1 MIGAIDI
8 TAVVNSTCEGAGA
21 RAVVRRIEAS
31 PSFLEQFGRPSEQV
45 LTLDHSLGR
54 VLPIA
59 RKMTQPATV
68 SITDRNGQ
76 AHECVA
82 EAFDTTFHVLV
93 LVYPGQSAE
102 SLGRDT
108 IKPVYTLPGRRGYTH
123 AVCLEAARLFERRAA
138 SDLVKALSA
147 GPMKVLSTGPGSFRP
162 GQGLHSSVQ
171 RRGTFGRN
179 TLRIDH
185 TLPTPWLFDRMYHG
199 IDPATAQRNRRH
211 RTIVGIVAPNRTHRN
226 ESATSTSRRR
236 TRPCRRVEHDVAAS
250 GSCSIQSTVIEL
262 SIVENSGFSEI
273 GSMPACS
280 SGQGGSHR
288 RGGA

>member
-1 MIGAIDI
+1 MIENI
-8 TAVVNSTCEGAGA
+8 
-21 RAVVRRIEAS
+21 R
-31 PSFLEQFGRPSEQV
+31 
-45 LTLDHSLGR
+45 
-54 VLPIA
+54 
-59 RKMTQPATV
+59 
-68 SITDRNGQ
+68 
-76 AHECVA
+76 
-82 EAFDTTFHVLV
+82 
-93 LVYPGQSAE
+93 
-102 SLGRDT
+102 
-108 IKPVYTLPGRRGYTH
+108 TH
-123 AVCLEAARLFERRAA
+123 PYKDAVCLEAARLFERRAA
-138 SDLVKALSA
+138 SDLVKAQCRADEGALDRA
-147 GPMKVLSTGPGSFRP
+147 RE
-162 GQGLHSSVQ
+162 QGLHSSVQ

-179 TLRIDH
+179 THRIDH

-236 TRPCRRVEHDVAAS
+236 TRRCRRVEHDVAAS

>member
-1 MIGAIDI
+1 
-8 TAVVNSTCEGAGA
+8 
-21 RAVVRRIEAS
+21 
-31 PSFLEQFGRPSEQV
+31 
-45 LTLDHSLGR
+45 
-54 VLPIA
+54 
-59 RKMTQPATV
+59 
-68 SITDRNGQ
+68 
-76 AHECVA
+76 
-82 EAFDTTFHVLV
+82 
-93 LVYPGQSAE
+93 
-102 SLGRDT
+102 
-108 IKPVYTLPGRRGYTH
+108 
-123 AVCLEAARLFERRAA
+123 
-138 SDLVKALSA
+138 
-147 GPMKVLSTGPGSFRP
+147 
-162 GQGLHSSVQ
+162 LHSSVQ

-199 IDPATAQRNRRH
+199 IDPATTQRNRRH

-236 TRPCRRVEHDVAAS
+236 TRRCRRVEHDVAAS

-288 RGGA
+288 RGGAYGAANERRIQWPA